1 MAWDSI
7 GSLPSV
13 SVRAM
18 NFSSSSWK
26 SNQTENG
33 NAHLKNAENLV
44 FGDHSRD
51 SIHEA
56 WGDKFWVSI
65 YLFKLNHLLFRQT
78 TLNLLFK
85 KNYL

>member
-13 SVRAM
+13 SVRTM

-33 NAHLKNAENLV
+33 NAHVSAFVLNLFFLFIFHHLFSLALRKQQIV
-44 FGDHSRD
+44 
-51 SIHEA
+51 II
-56 WGDKFWVSI
+56 VSI
-65 YLFKLNHLLFRQT
+65 YMFL
-78 TLNLLFK
+78 
-85 KNYL
+85 YL